1 MDQRFPARAKNHAPR
16 QKRRWFLFSQGGLPP
31 FQPGDPSATA
41 SLCGNKERGFIKLS
55 PGPFCLRRLLSCPG
69 NKKIGLRSTNLEM
82 IHNLKKEGAMNLG
95 RYITRSSKYFSGQPA
110 MIFEGKKISYE
121 ELDKR
126 T

>member
-41 SLCGNKERGFIKLS
+41 SLCGNKERGFIKPS
-55 PGPFCLRRLLSCPG
+55 PGPFCLRRLLFCPG

-82 IHNLKKEGAMNLG
+82 IQLFQRRRGTKMKGYMGKILRVDLSRG
-95 RYITRSSKYFSGQPA
+95 R
-110 MIFEGKKISYE
+110 
-121 ELDKR
+121 
-126 T
+126 